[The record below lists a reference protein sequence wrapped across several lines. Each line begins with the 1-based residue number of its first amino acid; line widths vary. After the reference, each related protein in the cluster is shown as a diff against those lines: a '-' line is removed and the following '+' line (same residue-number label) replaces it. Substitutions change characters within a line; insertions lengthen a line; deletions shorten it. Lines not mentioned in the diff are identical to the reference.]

1 MVDVLEG
8 VTAGVQALVR
18 GVIEAPQGRLEH
30 ALIAYSHSAHTLTPV
45 ASGPTTPTI
54 VAGPQES
61 IVQQIQTAAYSWS
74 PVLMIVFFGALLYL
88 MWRTLKVMPRVKPQ
102 QIKPASNQS
111 VSFEDIAGVDEAKA
125 ELAEIVEFLRDP
137 KPFQQ
142 LGASVPKG
150 VLLHGPPGTGKTLL
164 AKAVAHES
172 GAQFF
177 AQSAASFVEMFA
189 GLGAAR
195 IRRLFA
201 IARKHEP
208 AIIFIDELDAVG
220 GRRGSDISGEKD
232 QTLNQL
238 LVEMD
243 GFASSGRV
251 VVIAASNL
259 LEKLDPALLRPGRF
273 DRQVFVVPPDVRGRE
288 GVLAVH
294 TRDKPLK
301 DVDLSLVAQQTS
313 GLTGADLANICN
325 EAAIFATR
333 RKSKTISIFDFD
345 AAIERVIAG
354 VQSRRV
360 LNAHEKRIVAFHEAG
375 HALCGELLPSVD
387 RVHRISIVPRGQA
400 LGYTLNLPAEDR
412 YLKTREELLDYM
424 TVLLGGRVA
433 EQIVFGAITT
443 GASDD
448 LKRVASIAHQM
459 VHDYAMGTAGMGR
472 SPDGD
477 VRLSETTLRIRD
489 EERQDLV
496 EEARRAAQRMIV
508 AHRAQLD
515 ALASELLEH
524 EVLERDSI
532 ERIMAG
538 VPRLERAPGVGLR
551 IVAAASAADVLPH
564 E

>member
-1 MVDVLEG
+1 MQIAMTTIATSV
-8 VTAGVQALVR
+8 VQD
-18 GVIEAPQGRLEH
+18 IQEW
-30 ALIAYSHSAHTLTPV
+30 AY
-45 ASGPTTPTI
+45 
-54 VAGPQES
+54 Q
-61 IVQQIQTAAYSWS
+61 WS
-74 PVLMIVFFGALLYL
+74 SVVMILFFAALLYL

-102 QIKPASNQS
+102 QIKPDSSQS
-111 VSFEDIAGVDEAKA
+111 TGWEDIAGVDEAKE
-125 ELAEIVEFLRDP
+125 ELQEIVEFLRDP
-137 KPFQQ
+137 TRFKA
-142 LGASVPKG
+142 LGAKVPKG
-150 VLLHGPPGTGKTLL
+150 ILLHGPPGTGKTLL

-177 AQSAASFVEMFA
+177 AQSAAAFVEMFA

-243 GFASSGRV
+243 GFATSGRL

-273 DRQVFVVPPDVRGRE
+273 DRQIFVAPPDVKGRR
-288 GVLAVH
+288 GVLKVH
-294 TRDKPLK
+294 TRDKPLQ
-301 DVDLSLVAQQTS
+301 DVDLGMVAAQTS

-325 EAAIFATR
+325 EAAIFAAR
-333 RKSKTISIFDFD
+333 RGAASITNADFD
-345 AAIERVIAG
+345 HALERVIAG
-354 VQSRRV
+354 VQSHRV
-360 LNAHEKRIVAFHEAG
+360 LNDHEKRVVAFHEAG

-387 RVHRISIVPRGQA
+387 RVHRISIVPRGRA

-448 LKRVASIAHQM
+448 LKRVADIAHSM
-459 VHDYAMGTAGMGR
+459 VHDYAMGSAGVGR
-472 SPDGD
+472 SPDGP
-477 VRLSETTLRIRD
+477 VQLSETTLRIRD
-489 EERQDLV
+489 EERRDLV
-496 EEARRAAQRMIV
+496 EEARRAAVRLIG
-508 AHRAQLD
+508 AHRLQLD
-515 ALASELLEH
+515 ALAGELLEN
-524 EVLERDSI
+524 EVLDRDAI
-532 ERIMAG
+532 ERIMAD

-551 IVAAASAADVLPH
+551 VVAASATEPGSPAGG
-564 E
+564 

>member
-1 MVDVLEG
+1 MVELLER
-8 VTAGVQALVR
+8 VNAGVESAVR
-18 GVIEAPQGRLEH
+18 GVIGAPPRHLAEALVTYGHTTHALVPVATTAPVAAAAPQTSL
-30 ALIAYSHSAHTLTPV
+30 
-45 ASGPTTPTI
+45 
-54 VAGPQES
+54 
-61 IVQQIQTAAYSWS
+61 VQDIQTWAYNWS
-74 PVLMIVFFGALLYL
+74 PVVMILFFLALIFL

-111 VSFEDIAGVDEAKA
+111 VSFADIAGVDEAKA
-125 ELAEIVEFLRDP
+125 ELEELVEFLRDP
-137 KPFQQ
+137 KPFAK
-142 LGASVPKG
+142 LGAKVPKG

-177 AQSAASFVEMFA
+177 AQSASSFVEMFA

-243 GFASSGRV
+243 GFAGSGRV

-288 GVLAVH
+288 GVLKVH
-294 TRDKPLK
+294 TRDKPLA
-301 DVDLSLVAQQTS
+301 DVDLAIIAQQTS

-333 RKSKTISIFDFD
+333 RKSATIAIGDFD

-360 LNAHEKRIVAFHEAG
+360 LNSHEKHVVAFHEAG

-424 TVLLGGRVA
+424 TVLLGGRAA

-459 VHDYAMGTAGMGR
+459 VHDFAMGTAGMGR
-472 SPDGD
+472 APDGD
-477 VRLSETTLRIRD
+477 VQLSETTLRIRD

-496 EEARRAAQRMIV
+496 EEARRAAQRMII
-508 AHRAQLD
+508 AHRAELD
-515 ALASELLEH
+515 ALAHELLEH

-551 IVAAASAADVLPH
+551 VVAAASATDAVSQ